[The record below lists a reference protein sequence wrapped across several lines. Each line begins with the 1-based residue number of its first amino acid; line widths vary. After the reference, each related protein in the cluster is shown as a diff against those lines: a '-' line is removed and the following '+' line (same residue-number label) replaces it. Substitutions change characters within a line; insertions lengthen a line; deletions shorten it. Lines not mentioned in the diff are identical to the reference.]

1 MPASVSARSAAAAH
15 SGATAYRIAPSTWTS
30 AAALVL
36 GFMRGFHTIRG
47 ERNARRIVRRVTIR
61 G

>member
-1 MPASVSARSAAAAH
+1 MSGTPASARARSAAFAH

-36 GFMRGFHTIRG
+36 GFDGDTNHPRQD
-47 ERNARRIVRRVTIR
+47 VT
-61 G
+61 